1 MDDNDGRG
9 DEMRRRGWIVGALAL
24 LALLVVQGA
33 AADQSYADPAGDA
46 TGGAP
51 DVTTVAVAN
60 DGAGKITFDITVA
73 GLPAPDTFVDVP
85 MNTDLNPST
94 GDEGIDHEFFFS
106 GSQGIGLLL
115 RWNGSELVPVVVPT
129 FRSSYANGVVHLEV
143 NRADIGNT
151 SGFAF
156 WVSSLKVS
164 GNQVVGFDDAPD
176 GTAVYQYAL
185 AQHPACSDK
194 IDNDGDGK
202 VGRAGGSGV
211 HVRDGH
217 RRDRSAASAASPEA
231 VRGQARR
238 DGGVGEGRQGLYG
251 GDDGDAQRRQAVRG
265 SGHLQGEGRRDDAE
279 GGRSGCGRNGTLHDA
294 AARDGEA
301 QAADRVDHRYG
312 GNGQRREAV
321 HVRDSLKNRAGP
333 GR

>member
-33 AADQSYADPAGDA
+33 AADQSFSDPAGDA

-106 GSQGIGLLL
+106 GSQGIGLLF

-129 FRSSYANGVVHLEV
+129 FRSAYANGVVHLEV

-164 GNQVVGFDDAPD
+164 GTQVVGFDDAPD
-176 GTAVYQYAL
+176 GTAFYQYAL

-202 VGRAGGSGV
+202 VDAP
-211 HVRDGH
+211 
-217 RRDRSAASAASPEA
+217 ASP
-231 VRGQARR
+231 GARP
-238 DGGVGEGRQGLYG
+238 
-251 GDDGDAQRRQAVRG
+251 RRTPTRPI
-265 SGHLQGEGRRDDAE
+265 RR
-279 GGRSGCGRNGTLHDA
+279 L
-294 AARDGEA
+294 
-301 QAADRVDHRYG
+301 
-312 GNGQRREAV
+312 RR
-321 HVRDSLKNRAGP
+321 HP
-333 GR
+333 